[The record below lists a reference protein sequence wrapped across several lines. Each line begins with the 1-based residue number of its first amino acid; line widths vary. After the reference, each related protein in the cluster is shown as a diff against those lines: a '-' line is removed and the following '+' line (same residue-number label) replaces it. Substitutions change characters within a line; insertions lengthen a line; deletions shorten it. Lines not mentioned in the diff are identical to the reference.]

1 MSERP
6 NKLKEQLARVQ
17 QRESAAA
24 ASSTPRF
31 QDAPPPDETQP
42 ATDDRQSRRRPAGGR
57 RPAAGQSW
65 DDRVKR
71 ATFYVDRDLLDDLDR
86 FCARHELN
94 KSEVVREA
102 IARYLKTYRK
112 P

>member
-1 MSERP
+1 MSDRP

-17 QRESAAA
+17 QRESAATPT
-24 ASSTPRF
+24 STPRV
-31 QDAPPPDETQP
+31 QLPQRPEDTQLT
-42 ATDDRQSRRRPAGGR
+42 TDDRPSLRRPAGGR

-65 DDRVKR
+65 NDRVKR
-71 ATFYVDRDLLDDLDR
+71 ATFYVDRDLLDDLDQ

-94 KSEVVREA
+94 KSEFVREA
-102 IARYLKTYRK
+102 IARHLTTYRK